1 MATEVE
7 KDMDTSSI
15 DARRTSSYKKDKSAK
30 WEDKSKARDEQ
41 SQRDAK
47 ETCGN
52 CGKSRHPRVECPAC
66 DKECNKCRKK
76 GHYGVVYRS
85 QTSGANGGQED
96 PEQNN
101 LKKAVSSL
109 DGSPRGSLNK
119 IMWLIVDLAQD
130 LPTYLR
136 SDAVG

>member
-15 DARRTSSYKKDKSAK
+15 DAQRTSSYKKDKSAK
-30 WEDKSKARDEQ
+30 WKDKSKAKDEL
-41 SQRDAK
+41 SQRDSK

-76 GHYGVVYRS
+76 GH
-85 QTSGANGGQED
+85 
-96 PEQNN
+96 
-101 LKKAVSSL
+101 
-109 DGSPRGSLNK
+109 
-119 IMWLIVDLAQD
+119 
-130 LPTYLR
+130 
-136 SDAVG
+136 